1 VDEAGLSWVGTERE
15 WESSMSRE
23 GWNFHHG
30 GMTMLRGW
38 KGVAMVAVMGVGG
51 VAGAHEFVCDK
62 AVEVMRRDVGVPANK
77 VEYFPNT
84 LRFEYRLDNIH
95 PTGES
100 VAQSVYDPLL
110 ATRGWNFPLSM
121 PLVVKVKES
130 KRAHFTVQ
138 VKSPEQCMELA
149 ASDGKVDEHFD
160 STFRVKWALGETQC
174 SVRVTCCT
182 EGVDCQVQCPEEDPD
197 CQETSGGNPGVRA
210 VTRSAGFYKVRP
222 QALEQCLAQGS
233 IALGGV
239 AKVDSVETALGM
251 LWASPSLKQDGES
264 RGALETQRF
273 ELGREALVAT
283 CNARL
288 FGTEAKGK
296 LLDKVA
302 WALSS
307 PKDSRL
313 EELLAKLRKH
323 NGSGEGLPLPQGFH
337 AGQATPARAAT
348 LAIDPTSSRQP

>member
-1 VDEAGLSWVGTERE
+1 
-15 WESSMSRE
+15 
-23 GWNFHHG
+23 
-30 GMTMLRGW
+30 MLRGW
-38 KGVAMVAVMGVGG
+38 KGVAVAAVVALGG
-51 VAGAHEFVCDK
+51 VAGAHEFTCEK
-62 AVEVMRRDVGVPANK
+62 AVEVMRRDEGVSANK

-84 LRFEYRLDNIH
+84 LRFEYQLTNIH

-110 ATRGWNFPLSM
+110 ATRGWNFPLAM
-121 PLVVKVKES
+121 PLALKSKES
-130 KRAHFTVQ
+130 KRAQFVVQ
-138 VKSPEQCMELA
+138 VKTPEQCMELA

-197 CQETSGGNPGVRA
+197 CQESSQGNHGLRG

-222 QALEQCLAQGS
+222 RALEQCLAQGS
-233 IALGGV
+233 IALGTV

-251 LWASPSLKQDGES
+251 LWASPSLQADGQPRSALES
-264 RGALETQRF
+264 RRF

-283 CNARL
+283 CNERL
-288 FGTEAKGK
+288 FGTEARGQ
-296 LLDKVA
+296 LLRKA
-302 WALSS
+302 TQALSS
-307 PKDSRL
+307 LKDTQV
-313 EELLAKLRKH
+313 EEVLAKLKQH
-323 NGSGEGLPLPQGFH
+323 NGLGEATPLPQGFQ
-337 AGQATPARAAT
+337 AGPATPARAAT

>member
-1 VDEAGLSWVGTERE
+1 
-15 WESSMSRE
+15 
-23 GWNFHHG
+23 
-30 GMTMLRGW
+30 MLRGW
-38 KGVAMVAVMGVGG
+38 KGVAVAAVVGLGG
-51 VAGAHEFVCDK
+51 VAGAHEFTCDK
-62 AVEVMRRDVGVPANK
+62 VVEVMRRDVGVPGNK

-84 LRFEYRLDNIH
+84 LRFEYRLKNMH
-95 PTGES
+95 PAHES

-110 ATRGWNFPLSM
+110 ATRGWNFPLAM
-121 PLVVKVKES
+121 PLAVKVKES
-130 KRAHFTVQ
+130 KQAQFMVQ
-138 VKSPEQCMELA
+138 VKSPAQCMELA

-197 CQETSGGNPGVRA
+197 CQESSQGNHGLRA

-233 IALGGV
+233 IALGSV

-251 LWASPSLKQDGES
+251 LWASPSLQADGQPRSAPE
-264 RGALETQRF
+264 AQRF

-288 FGTEAKGK
+288 FGSEAHGQ
-296 LLDKVA
+296 LLRKA
-302 WALSS
+302 MLALSS
-307 PKDSRL
+307 MKDAQV

-323 NGSGEGLPLPQGFH
+323 NGSGEATPLPQGFQ
-337 AGQATPARAAT
+337 AGPATPARAAT
-348 LAIDPTSSRQP
+348 LALDPTSTRQP